1 MTNKYVG
8 AAKFFANLITGGK
21 QKTTGTEVIKNFPIA
36 KNLTTKRNIQDKVV
50 KAIDKGTEEALGS
63 TGKLTE
69 KGKIRASKWKKDK
82 SKELKDYSYKWDKLV
97 AKKKKN
103 LKETKNL
110 IKGAGATA
118 VAGAGAAGV
127 SLYNKKKKK

>member
-1 MTNKYVG
+1 MASKYFFKYVVP
-8 AAKFFANLITGGK
+8 K
-21 QKTTGTEVIKNFPIA
+21 IA

-82 SKELKDYSYKWDKLV
+82 SKELKGLSYKWDKLV
-97 AKKKKN
+97 SKQKD

-127 SLYNKKKKK
+127 SVYNKKKKK